1 MSTSNSKCRE
11 CEVYDIETP
20 NTISGRISFQNGKL
34 SNLDDDVLDLDGE
47 SVFEWRQGVKHDCA
61 GVMELEKQGE
71 NNYKNKNKEKVEL
84 EDLLVFP
91 LMKSRF
97 I

>member
-1 MSTSNSKCRE
+1 MA
-11 CEVYDIETP
+11 
-20 NTISGRISFQNGKL
+20 
-34 SNLDDDVLDLDGE
+34 

-91 LMKSRF
+91 LMKSSSFKNRLL
-97 I
+97 IRILQNMLLLLKKGKGRNQLY